1 MPMVKIS
8 TLFYRVDGFGD
19 LDTSSTNP
27 EILDLAHCDQYLDR
41 LLTPLSFDPGDE
53 LVKTI
58 LEKI

>member
-1 MPMVKIS
+1 MVKIS

-19 LDTSSTNP
+19 LDASSTNP
-27 EILDLAHCDQYLDR
+27 EILDLAFTDQYLNK
-41 LLTPLSFDPGDE
+41 LLTPLSYDPGDE